1 MLRCFCALSQTPE
14 LASDSLAGA
23 KLKAASGLALLDS
36 RKYKLAARKFV
47 DVAPELAGNYSDVIA
62 AQDVA
67 MYGVSGTAAA
77 CLCLE
82 LLPRFLCST
91 QADCSC

>member
-1 MLRCFCALSQTPE
+1 MVTHRAGLLPQTPE

-67 MYGVSGTAAA
+67 MYGVSGAAA
-77 CLCLE
+77 AARLCLGS
-82 LLPRFLCST
+82 CV
-91 QADCSC
+91 AACSC